1 MEEALNS
8 WPEVIRHYIDGLQE
22 HGNQQLYID
31 ELVAMFLFKHLA
43 LVTVSQEDQRE
54 FKRLIQPINKKP
66 PTSKNRPLFEQTYQQ
81 LLEKEWISDFS
92 LQLQRIN
99 NKTDFYNIW
108 LCRSVELSGGV
119 MPATHAAKLSHSK
132 SSGSSILDRSNNK
145 KGAFLTTSSLTN
157 EIIDGTYENAGLSKQ
172 VKFLLLQHNNT
183 YLFDAINDTNKAGLD
198 HFAESPEEL
207 ETWLKKYHDVLA
219 QIPKADTLLKQ
230 VYFPIESQKYHLLS
244 VLKSSS
250 LAQKLYDSHFSKNAR
265 NDKKPIE
272 KARKNN
278 KYAEGTTFWIPGV
291 NKLMT
296 TQRHPQ
302 NATTLNGK
310 RGGAIRLL
318 SCQPPVWKSE
328 LKPPIYHS
336 SLFRGIHARGVKDD
350 IEYLRNFLLRNERLD
365 LSIRDPQKRQ
375 WLTKWG
381 QHIIDTV
388 LFYAQQVQKLPAGWS
403 NVPGIKLKQA
413 HQYFL
418 DPYREDEA
426 FQAARK
432 GSDWQQV
439 ISQDFAIW
447 LNSRLVGKDKQ
458 FTPQPAHRK
467 LWALLMADALRELTP
482 VLDVEFKQ
490 KQRGDA

>member
-1 MEEALNS
+1 MVEKLNS
-8 WPEVIRHYIDGLQE
+8 WHKVIKHYIDDLKE

-31 ELVAMFLFKHLA
+31 ELVAIFLSKQLG

-66 PTSKNRPLFEQTYQQ
+66 PTSKNRPLFEKAYQQ

-92 LQLQRIN
+92 LPLQRIN

-108 LCRSVELSGGV
+108 ICRSVELSGGV

-132 SSGSSILDRSNNK
+132 SSGSSILDYSNNQK
-145 KGAFLTTSSLTN
+145 EGYLTTSSLKRK
-157 EIIDGTYENAGLSKQ
+157 IVDGTYVDAKFSRQ
-172 VKFLLLQHNNT
+172 IKFLLLRHNET
-183 YLFDAINDTNKAGLD
+183 YLFDAIYDTGNAELD

-207 ETWLKKYHDVLA
+207 NTWLSKYRDVLA
-219 QIPKADTLLKQ
+219 QIPRTDTLLKQ
-230 VYFPIESQKYHLLS
+230 IYFPIEPQKYHLLS

-250 LAQKLYDSHFSKNAR
+250 LAQKIYDSHFSKDAQ
-265 NDKKPIE
+265 NDKKSID

-278 KYAEGTTFWIPGV
+278 KYAEGNTFWIPDV

-296 TQRHPQ
+296 TQSQPQ

-310 RGGAIRLL
+310 RRGAIRLL
-318 SCQPPVWKSE
+318 SCQPPVWKSN

-336 SLFRGIHARGVKDD
+336 SLFQGIHAREVRDD
-350 IEYLRNFLLRNERLD
+350 IEYLRNFLMRNERLD

-375 WLTKWG
+375 WLIKWG

-388 LFYAQQVQKLPAGWS
+388 LFYVQEVQKLPAGWS
-403 NVPGIKLKQA
+403 NVPDIKLKQA

-432 GSDWQQV
+432 GSNWQEV
-439 ISQDFAIW
+439 ISQDFAVW
-447 LNSRLVGKDKQ
+447 LNSKLPGKDKQ

-467 LWALLMADALRELTP
+467 LWTLLMADALRELTP
-482 VLDVEFKQ
+482 ALEVKFKQ
-490 KQRGDA
+490 KPRGDA